1 MRWVQEFSRR
11 LQLYPKGRYKNEKRE
26 RPHPSQG
33 EGQILPSPSTL
44 TRHSLTKR
52 AERRISSDAYRA
64 FPSQPWGQT
73 PNPRECPRHPP
84 NTASRAGFRQTH
96 LHQGRCVQRR
106 KSYRKEILV
115 AGRALAAKA
124 VLTVNRTNA
133 PWLEGD
139 CRLHSTFGAN
149 GFEPLPLVAAAATAA
164 VSTLG
169 SPRRAAG
176 GASLR
181 LVREASRRK
190 KFLFSN
196 SEGKG
201 GSTVHTV

>member
-1 MRWVQEFSRR
+1 MGSRIFKASSIIPQR
-11 LQLYPKGRYKNEKRE
+11 QIQKRKDQVT
-26 RPHPSQG
+26 PSLTG
-33 EGQILPSPSTL
+33 KGQILPSPSTP
-44 TRHSLTKR
+44 TRHSVTKR

-139 CRLHSTFGAN
+139 CRLHSTFSAN
-149 GFEPLPLVAAAATAA
+149 GFIPLPLVAAAAT
-164 VSTLG
+164 VSALG
-169 SPRRAAG
+169 SPRRTAT

-190 KFLFSN
+190 EFLLSN

>member
-1 MRWVQEFSRR
+1 MGSRIFKASSIIPQR
-11 LQLYPKGRYKNEKRE
+11 QIQKRKAQVATSLTGKG
-26 RPHPSQG
+26 QT
-33 EGQILPSPSTL
+33 LPSPSTP
-44 TRHSLTKR
+44 TRHSVTKR

-164 VSTLG
+164 VSALG